1 MLTDN
6 LPGNKEE
13 KPQDAACAIASHP
26 KDMDLK
32 LQYVAVQDR

>member
-6 LPGNKEE
+6 LPGNRE
-13 KPQDAACAIASHP
+13 KPQDAACVMASHP

-32 LQYVAVQDR
+32 LQYVAVQDS